1 MLVGISPKLMVV
13 AGWSFTVSTSIG
25 DSLAR
30 FAGCSGRS
38 PVCVRTLFSSSKNFS
53 IISGGASCRLSE
65 LFAAR
70 LRAKSVLWRR

>member
-25 DSLAR
+25 DSFAR

-38 PVCVRTLFSSSKNFS
+38 PVCVLTLFSSSKNFS